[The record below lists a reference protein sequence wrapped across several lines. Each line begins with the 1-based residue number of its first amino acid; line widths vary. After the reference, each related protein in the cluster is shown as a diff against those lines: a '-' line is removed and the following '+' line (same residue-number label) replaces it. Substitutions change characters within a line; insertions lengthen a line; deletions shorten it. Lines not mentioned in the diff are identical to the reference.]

1 MNLKETLY
9 EIDRAMK
16 HNSEYSGILPTHANA
31 LTTYGLLHNETVE
44 ARNPTRLRFGILEN
58 HAMISGVTRTGE
70 DRLIMLAPAPTE
82 IEEGAAILTSTGVV
96 IAAYT
101 NHLDDYESVAAWDTI
116 NLVEPKRRDLPR
128 PSRWAARSENRK
140 KPEWCRDRRA
150 LLARDENRTAA
161 RLRAREHLTSPRR
174 G

>member
-116 NLVEPKRRDLPR
+116 NLVEPKSREEIYLDLLVGPLDLR
-128 PSRWAARSENRK
+128 TGKSLSGVEIAARYLLETK
-140 KPEWCRDRRA
+140 TGLPLGLEPE
-150 LLARDENRTAA
+150 
-161 RLRAREHLTSPRR
+161 SI
-174 G
+174 